1 MKKYFLI
8 ALFSIFL
15 CPFSIY
21 ALDSSENINV
31 YMFPHELTSDD
42 KLQDGS
48 SGEQF
53 KLADNTLLIWVDQHP
68 EAKFAHPTVYILISS
83 DGTRVEHGMWWPVL
97 NGKQILYGSRNK
109 LVMISPFEVCSF
121 TGFIN
126 VYAFPHELTPKDKL
140 VDGSNVYAFPRELT
154 PKDKLVD
161 GSDAVPF
168 KITGNTLLIWVDLH
182 PDMKFTHP
190 TEYILI
196 APEEINV
203 YKGGWWPVLNGKRI
217 LYGSRNKVGAISP
230 FEL

>member
-42 KLQDGS
+42 NLQDGS
-48 SGEQF
+48 SGEPF
-53 KLADNTLLIWVDQHP
+53 KLADNTLLIWVDLHP
-68 EAKFAHPTVYILISS
+68 KAKFAHPTVYILISS
-83 DGTRVEHGMWWPVL
+83 DGTRVKHGMWWPVL

-109 LVMISPFEVCSF
+109 LVMISPFEVSSF

-126 VYAFPHELTPKDKL
+126 VYAFPHELTPEDKL
-140 VDGSNVYAFPRELT
+140 VDGP
-154 PKDKLVD
+154 D
-161 GSDAVPF
+161 GVPF
-168 KITGNTLLIWVDLH
+168 KITGNTLFIWVDLH
-182 PDMKFTHP
+182 PDMRFTHP

-196 APEEINV
+196 APEAINV

-217 LYGSRNKVGAISP
+217 LYGSRNKVGAIFP

>member
-21 ALDSSENINV
+21 ALDSNV
-31 YMFPHELTSDD
+31 YLFPHELTSDD
-42 KLQDGS
+42 NLQDGS
-48 SGEQF
+48 SGEPF
-53 KLADNTLLIWVDQHP
+53 KLADNTLLIWVDLHP

-83 DGTRVEHGMWWPVL
+83 DGTRVKHGMWWPVL

-109 LVMISPFEVCSF
+109 LVMISPFEVSSF

-126 VYAFPHELTPKDKL
+126 VYAFPHELTPENKL
-140 VDGSNVYAFPRELT
+140 VDGP
-154 PKDKLVD
+154 D
-161 GSDAVPF
+161 GVPF
-168 KITGNTLLIWVDLH
+168 KITGNTLFIWVDLH
-182 PDMKFTHP
+182 PDMRFTHP

-196 APEEINV
+196 APEAINV

-217 LYGSRNKVGAISP
+217 LYGSRNKVGAIFP

>member
-42 KLQDGS
+42 NLQDGS
-48 SGEQF
+48 SGEPF
-53 KLADNTLLIWVDQHP
+53 KLADNTLLIWVDLHP

-109 LVMISPFEVCSF
+109 LVMISPFEVSSF
-121 TGFIN
+121 TEFIN
-126 VYAFPHELTPKDKL
+126 VYAFPHELTPEDKL
-140 VDGSNVYAFPRELT
+140 VDGP
-154 PKDKLVD
+154 D
-161 GSDAVPF
+161 GVPF
-168 KITGNTLLIWVDLH
+168 KITGNTLFIWVDLH
-182 PDMKFTHP
+182 PNMRFTHP

-196 APEEINV
+196 APEAINV
-203 YKGGWWPVLNGKRI
+203 YKGGWWPVLNGKHI
-217 LYGSRNKVGAISP
+217 LYGSRNKVGAIFP

>member
-42 KLQDGS
+42 NLQDGS
-48 SGEQF
+48 SGEPF
-53 KLADNTLLIWVDQHP
+53 NLADNTLFIWVDLHTQ
-68 EAKFAHPTVYILISS
+68 AKFAHPTVYILISS

-109 LVMISPFEVCSF
+109 LVMISPFEVSSF
-121 TGFIN
+121 TEFIN
-126 VYAFPHELTPKDKL
+126 VYAFPHELIPADKL
-140 VDGSNVYAFPRELT
+140 VDGP
-154 PKDKLVD
+154 D
-161 GSDAVPF
+161 GVPF

-182 PDMKFTHP
+182 PDMRFTHP

-196 APEEINV
+196 APEAINV

-230 FEL
+230 FE

>member
-126 VYAFPHELTPKDKL
+126 VYAFP
-140 VDGSNVYAFPRELT
+140 RELT